1 MPRPTLSYLDFPYE
15 HHVGRRINNVR
26 DRADSELKRRSRVV
40 QVFPAGGRS
49 SR

>member
-15 HHVGRRINNVR
+15 HHVGRYINNVR